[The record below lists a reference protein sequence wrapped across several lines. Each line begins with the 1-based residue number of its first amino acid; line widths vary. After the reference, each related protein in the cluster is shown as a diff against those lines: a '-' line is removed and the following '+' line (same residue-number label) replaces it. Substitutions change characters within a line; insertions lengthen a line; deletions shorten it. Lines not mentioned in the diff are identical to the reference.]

1 MWNTVDGKH
10 NLFGNGSILFF
21 FRVFNTASELFWTRV
36 VTQFFCHTVYTH
48 LFGSNFLIITLVCL
62 RYPLCSVA
70 CCCHFSVLLD
80 MFLPFETAEN
90 NCRRNRGKALWSE
103 LFEPENNELSCCEVF
118 FFFFLFDERSWVI
131 FKIMIHSHNAISPF
145 ETTWQNMTF
154 VRIHLFICSLYMNSY
169 FCLSFCSL
177 MAVLVYE
184 ILN

>member
-48 LFGSNFLIITLVCL
+48 LFGSNFLTITLVCL

-118 FFFFLFDERSWVI
+118 FFSFYSMRGPESFLRSWFTVTMQYLPLKRHDRIWHLLGSTFLYVPCIWTLI
-131 FKIMIHSHNAISPF
+131 FA
-145 ETTWQNMTF
+145 
-154 VRIHLFICSLYMNSY
+154 
-169 FCLSFCSL
+169 
-177 MAVLVYE
+177 
-184 ILN
+184 